1 MIFGLII
8 VAVAL
13 INLFVTK
20 FDSYRLNILTL
31 IIGSVLVLFGGID
44 VDHIELLLILLGC
57 VTAILSFFMYWKVT
71 SAPWTFGFDGDD
83 DFGYYDYQDNFGL
96 RATGWFFWLI
106 AFGLKL
112 AMLYFCYLQLF
123 CGGIHI

>member
-1 MIFGLII
+1 MSVIKVII
-8 VAVAL
+8 RWAVR
-13 INLFVTK
+13 VT
-20 FDSYRLNILTL
+20 FFFICMFPFNYGIDNSMLL
-31 IIGSVLVLFGGID
+31 VLVA
-44 VDHIELLLILLGC
+44 EL
-57 VTAILSFFMYWKVT
+57 VT
-71 SAPWTFGFDGDD
+71 SCISLCRYSSDSLMKVIIGFDGDD

-123 CGGIHI
+123 KGGITV